1 MRKFIALAGLL
12 LASSAMQQ
20 GAVGAAA
27 APLAAPKVPG
37 DKCAALARADFG
49 PEVAVTAASEVP
61 AAAPGTVQN
70 GPAKLASGLPAY
82 CSVKGVINQRKGQD
96 GKTYGIRFALALPD
110 QWSGRFLLMG
120 GGGLN
125 GSVALPIGPVA
136 AGAVPALARGF
147 AVVSDDGGH
156 EGAVFDDSF
165 SHDQRAA
172 LDFAYR
178 AVPTTTRI
186 AKAITELYYD
196 RPIAHSYMTGCSTGG
211 REGME
216 AIERYP
222 ELFDGVVIGAPAMMT
237 GNSNLALAKLAVDL
251 NQAAPRDAQGL
262 PIVAQIFSAADR
274 QTILKGMLDQ
284 CDKLDGL
291 ADGMIENVA
300 QCHFQPTKLIC
311 AKGQTSGCLSAAQ
324 ADALDKAFQPPRDA
338 AGNALYA
345 PYPYDTGDVSTGPG
359 LPGII
364 PTGAPGVF
372 GPATRDLTIDIDKRI
387 AAIRADEMQ
396 RLTDTNNWT
405 DLNTFLDHGGK
416 TLFYHGV
423 SDFWFSPLATWDW
436 WQRAAQ
442 ANGAAFTDASRF
454 YMVPGMLHC
463 QGGNSFD
470 QFDLLSKMVDW
481 VEKGQAPA
489 SVIASRRDGSA
500 TRPLCPYPSH
510 AHYIGGDVTKA
521 ESFEC
526 RAPEQRS

>member
-1 MRKFIALAGLL
+1 MRRFAAIASLL
-12 LASSAMQQ
+12 LASCTTAHEPAAP
-20 GAVGAAA
+20 AVAAA
-27 APLAAPKVPG
+27 APVSSG
-37 DKCAALARADFG
+37 RCAAMVGRDFG
-49 PEVAVTAASEVP
+49 LGIAITGASEIA

-82 CSVKGVINQRKGQD
+82 CSVKGIIDKRVGAG
-96 GKTYGIRFALALPD
+96 GKTYGIEFALALPD

-147 AVVSDDGGH
+147 AVVSHDSGH

-165 SHDQRAA
+165 SKDQRAA
-172 LDFAYR
+172 LDFAESSVR
-178 AVPTTTRI
+178 TVTVA
-186 AKAITELYYD
+186 AKAITSAYYG
-196 RPIAHSYMTGCSTGG
+196 RSIAHSYMTGCSTGG
-211 REGME
+211 REGML

-262 PIVAQIFSAADR
+262 PIVSRIFSAADR

-300 QCHFQPTKLIC
+300 QCHFQPTRLIC
-311 AKGQTSGCLSAAQ
+311 AKGQTANCLSAVQ
-324 ADALDKAFQPPRDA
+324 ANALERAFQPPRDA

-345 PYPYDTGDVSTGPG
+345 PYPYDTGDVATGPG

-372 GPATRDLTIDIDKRI
+372 GPASRDLAIDIDKRI
-387 AAIRADEMQ
+387 AAVRADAMQ
-396 RLTDTNNWT
+396 RLTDTNTWT
-405 DLNTFLDHGGK
+405 NLNTFLGHGGK

-442 ANGAAFTDASRF
+442 TNGAAFIDASRF

-463 QGGNSFD
+463 GGGNSFD

-481 VEKGQAPA
+481 VEKGQAPQE
-489 SVIASRRDGSA
+489 VIASRRDGSA

-510 AHYIGGDVTKA
+510 AQYIGGDVTKA

-526 RAPEQRS
+526 RS